1 MASATPIDALP
12 WHRRLEARVS
22 AALGLLV
29 AAALGAVIAATVG
42 VLSSQSRERVAAD
55 LSVAQGTF
63 HEVMALRLAAVV
75 DVAELAT
82 RLPGFKSQILDRLTR
97 PGLTPNVR
105 AFADAERPQ
114 LQPAFLIVGRPDGSW
129 VGQVGW
135 ADPSGAGVNV
145 VRDLQHRAASGR
157 TARGVVQSGDQLYL
171 VAAAPA
177 MVGGRLAATL
187 TIGER
192 ITNDVAAELARLA
205 RCEVTLVMNG
215 HVVATSLG
223 AVATRH
229 LDTLVTATMTAP
241 GVRTDAVQ
249 LDARQYV
256 AGVFTLMPDV
266 PGGDAG
272 HLLLLSDWALTQQFI
287 DALGGRF
294 ALVGA
299 LALLLSLGGG
309 VFISRQLSRP
319 LSDIATAASEI
330 AGGNLSLQ
338 LPVRGSAEAATV
350 AQAFNAMSVSLR
362 TAHERLVHAAIHDH
376 LTQLPN
382 RSLFAQRL
390 ERALARRVRRRDY
403 QFAVLF
409 VDLDR
414 FKHVND
420 SLGHTAGDRLLVLFA
435 ERLASAVRAE
445 DVVSRM
451 PGAGSVPEPTLAR
464 FGGDEF
470 AVLLDGIRE
479 PLDAVRVAKRVQ
491 AMAEQPLSLDGQ
503 DVFATASIG
512 VAVATDSH
520 KSAEDII
527 RDADLAMYRAKHG
540 GAGGYSVFDAALH
553 EMAVRRLR
561 LETDLRRAVE
571 RGEFLVWYQPIVS
584 LTSEEIVGAE
594 ALVRWQHPE
603 RGMVPPI
610 EFLEVAEEVGL
621 IAQIDEYVLAQACR
635 QAAAWQQD
643 GSLSMS
649 GSISV
654 NLSARAFAQESLVQR
669 VSGILRETGCPAS
682 ALRLEITESVA
693 IKDAARA
700 RMVLAD
706 LRRLG
711 VRISLDDF
719 GTGYSSLSYLQAL
732 PLDVLKIDRSFV
744 TGIGTDA
751 EKGEIVKL
759 IVGLARG
766 LGLEIVAEGVET
778 GTQVEYLRGLG
789 CQYGQGYF
797 FAKPAAADA
806 WPEPRRRVARVA
818 RPSAASR

>member
-1 MASATPIDALP
+1 MNT
-12 WHRRLEARVS
+12 
-22 AALGLLV
+22 
-29 AAALGAVIAATVG
+29 
-42 VLSSQSRERVAAD
+42 
-55 LSVAQGTF
+55 
-63 HEVMALRLAAVV
+63 M
-75 DVAELAT
+75 
-82 RLPGFKSQILDRLTR
+82 
-97 PGLTPNVR
+97 
-105 AFADAERPQ
+105 
-114 LQPAFLIVGRPDGSW
+114 GS
-129 VGQVGW
+129 
-135 ADPSGAGVNV
+135 
-145 VRDLQHRAASGR
+145 
-157 TARGVVQSGDQLYL
+157 
-171 VAAAPA
+171 
-177 MVGGRLAATL
+177 
-187 TIGER
+187 
-192 ITNDVAAELARLA
+192 
-205 RCEVTLVMNG
+205 
-215 HVVATSLG
+215 
-223 AVATRH
+223 
-229 LDTLVTATMTAP
+229 
-241 GVRTDAVQ
+241 
-249 LDARQYV
+249 
-256 AGVFTLMPDV
+256 
-266 PGGDAG
+266 
-272 HLLLLSDWALTQQFI
+272 
-287 DALGGRF
+287 
-294 ALVGA
+294 
-299 LALLLSLGGG
+299 
-309 VFISRQLSRP
+309 
-319 LSDIATAASEI
+319 
-330 AGGNLSLQ
+330 
-338 LPVRGSAEAATV
+338 
-350 AQAFNAMSVSLR
+350 
-362 TAHERLVHAAIHDH
+362 
-376 LTQLPN
+376 
-382 RSLFAQRL
+382 
-390 ERALARRVRRRDY
+390 
-403 QFAVLF
+403 
-409 VDLDR
+409 
-414 FKHVND
+414 
-420 SLGHTAGDRLLVLFA
+420 
-435 ERLASAVRAE
+435 LASAVRQNPWTSAFDATLLGVAMMVSLLLALEYEIVVFWDQLTERQRRIRMEEIFLLSVLLAIGLVVFASRRMKEAQSDREREMRAAYEAE
-445 DVVSRM
+445 AAHALAMQDALTGLPNRRALEAAVERAIAQPPIEGRM
-451 PGAGSVPEPTLAR
+451 HAFYLLDLNGFKRVNDEHGHAVGDALLQSVAKRFRAAAR
-464 FGGDEF
+464 QEDLVARLGGDEF

-797 FAKPAAADA
+797 FAKPAAAGA